1 MTPSQIRNTKQP
13 HSGCLC
19 TVNYLNFTHP
29 PKTGCQNPCRNGF
42 FIRSEGERG
51 GAEENRRRGEGEENK
66 KKKTGGGE
74 RERETAGGG
83 GGESEGDAVKRRW
96 LAGEH

>member
-1 MTPSQIRNTKQP
+1 MDFSYGARE
-13 HSGCLC
+13 
-19 TVNYLNFTHP
+19 
-29 PKTGCQNPCRNGF
+29 
-42 FIRSEGERG
+42 SEGEPRRTEGGERG
-51 GAEENRRRGEGEENK
+51 RKTK